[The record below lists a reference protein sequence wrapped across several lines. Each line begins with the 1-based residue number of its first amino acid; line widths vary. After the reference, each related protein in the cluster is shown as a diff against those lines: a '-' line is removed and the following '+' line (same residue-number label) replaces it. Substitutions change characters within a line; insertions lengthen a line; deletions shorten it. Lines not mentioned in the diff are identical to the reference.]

1 MNAGDQTHAVSISA
15 ESGSLQ
21 VVARMEA
28 ADLPLSRH
36 LNETESSTW
45 PILLS

>member
-1 MNAGDQTHAVSISA
+1 MNAGYQTHAASISA

-21 VVARMEA
+21 VVARMES
-28 ADLPLSRH
+28 ADLPLTRH
-36 LNETESSTW
+36 MNETESSTW

>member
-1 MNAGDQTHAVSISA
+1 MNAGHQTDAASISA
-15 ESGSLQ
+15 ESGRLQ

-36 LNETESSTW
+36 MNETESSAW